1 MFVNFR
7 KFSIMDGS
15 SDDDI
20 EIIATKEVRNKIL
33 EVHSYEE
40 TKKDLEEIEE
50 GQKREK
56 EDLNISTRKSA
67 VNSTISMAS
76 GSGSN
81 KRKKDTDIIC
91 IDSDDGSED
100 EVEDDVQVKVIVSGG
115 SNKRLKTCASRE
127 NSIENVPSSSQLSTS
142 EIFLNKH
149 KQHNEEE
156 SSEETS
162 DEEVLVE
169 ETETIRESPASVPE
183 SIGVSECLDS
193 FLESCRSRLPQS
205 EFQAVE
211 KKLLKNLTKLDPKYL
226 NNNSLKSFII
236 RKWSLVNSDQD
247 SLYVHV
253 KEVLE
258 ELKKFRS
265 ESSVSSG
272 DTSEMSDQEL
282 IKTQT
287 KKKIQL
293 TTLTT
298 SVVKEPEAGD
308 EEDEPSPSSDWESV
322 TETESSTQKTASSKH
337 IRKLEAALA
346 ACAKQVK
353 KCEEAEIDWEKDD
366 DSNFLMA
373 DRWKK
378 KYMAIYF
385 KLAEYNGLSKSL
397 ERSSDKKFC
406 FNESNFPAIN
416 RKIEKFVNR
425 TKSFPDFWD
434 IKKQIESIN
443 TEDSLH
449 LSEMQIHN
457 EAEKIFISVG
467 RRLKKRRN
475 IDDGSVMFSYL
486 NPAESDPALKD
497 AELDSK
503 LIMLGKEAK
512 ERIEKVFE
520 EYTEKQAAGVKNN
533 DEDSETEEEEDEE
546 EEEEEIDGDPDM
558 ESFVTDESALEVE
571 ETQSAIGGEEGS
583 DHDDVE
589 SLPRPMSECS
599 IKSSGSL
606 KDLLEDSD

>member
-1 MFVNFR
+1 
-7 KFSIMDGS
+7 MDES

-40 TKKDLEEIEE
+40 TKKDLEEIEQKCFAE
-50 GQKREK
+50 KSQQTLPEEKKREK
-56 EDLNISTRKSA
+56 EDINISIRKSA
-67 VNSTISMAS
+67 MNITISMAS
-76 GSGSN
+76 GSGIN
-81 KRKKDTDIIC
+81 KRKKDNDIIC
-91 IDSDDGSED
+91 IDSDDGSEGERED
-100 EVEDDVQVKVIVSGG
+100 DDVQVKVIVSGG
-115 SNKRLKTCASRE
+115 GQNKRQKTGDSRE
-127 NSIENVPSSSQLSTS
+127 KSVDNLPSSSKLSTS
-142 EIFLNKH
+142 EIFLNK
-149 KQHNEEE
+149 QQDEE
-156 SSEETS
+156 SSEEIS
-162 DEEVLVE
+162 EEEILVE
-169 ETETIRESPASVPE
+169 ESKPSPESPAPLLE
-183 SIGVSECLDS
+183 RKNVSHCMDS
-193 FLESCRSRLPQS
+193 FLGLCRRILPQT
-205 EFQAVE
+205 EFPSVE
-211 KKLLKNLTKLDPKYL
+211 KKLMKNLNKLDPKYQCDD
-226 NNNSLKSFII
+226 SLKNYIEQ
-236 RKWSLVNSDQD
+236 KWSLVNSEPD

-287 KKKIQL
+287 KKRIQL
-293 TTLTT
+293 TTLSS
-298 SVVKEPEAGD
+298 SVLKEPEARD
-308 EEDEPSPSSDWESV
+308 EEDEPSPAPDWEP
-322 TETESSTQKTASSKH
+322 ETEPETSKQKNASSKH

-353 KCEEAEIDWEKDD
+353 KCEEGEIDWEKDD
-366 DSNFLMA
+366 ESNFLMA

-378 KYMAIYF
+378 KYMSIYF

-397 ERSSDKKFC
+397 ERSSDKKFS
-406 FNESNFPAIN
+406 FNESKFPAIN

-434 IKKQIESIN
+434 IKKQIENIN
-443 TEDSLH
+443 TEDSLR
-449 LSEMQIHN
+449 LTEMQIHN

-486 NPAESDPALKD
+486 NPAEKDPALND
-497 AELDSK
+497 AELDNK
-503 LIMLGKEAK
+503 LVMLGKEAK
-512 ERIEKVFE
+512 EKIDKVFE
-520 EYTEKQAAGVKNN
+520 EYTEKQAAGVRNN
-533 DEDSETEEEEDEE
+533 EEESETEEEEEE
-546 EEEEEIDGDPDM
+546 EEEGENNGDPDM

-571 ETQSAIGGEEGS
+571 EIAIGGEEGS
-583 DHDDVE
+583 DVDDAE
-589 SLPRPMSECS
+589 SLPRPISECS